1 MHLENRL
8 SSAIFPNR
16 GTAERAAQQLRRIGL
31 SNIRLS
37 EAHDAAE
44 PPTFAA
50 FVRDMMARLAPGRAA
65 LADGGAPL
73 GKFER
78 SLVEQGIPSETAS
91 AVSEQLRAGATLLT
105 VRSGEHTERA
115 MEIMRSFHAV
125 GAAGAPAARPGPEA
139 SPATPPAN
147 AVPAPSADAVP
158 APSADAVLAP
168 SADAMP
174 APSADAVPAP
184 SADAVPA
191 PSADAVRTLSADA
204 VRSLSA
210 DEMSQLAVGGGET
223 MIERLQAMGG
233 LTVRK
238 VTVVERRQIE
248 VELRREDLVIG
259 RETAGEGGSPAGP
272 SEIRIPLSHEEVT
285 IGKRVVLAEWQSPEA
300 GPAAAAS

>member
-16 GTAERAAQQLRRIGL
+16 GTAERAAQELRRIGL

-50 FVRDMMARLAPGRAA
+50 FVRDVMARLAPGRAA
-65 LADGGAPL
+65 APGGGAPL
-73 GKFER
+73 GRFER
-78 SLVEQGIPSETAS
+78 SLIEQGIPSETAS

-105 VRSGEHTERA
+105 VRSGEQTERA
-115 MEIMRSFHAV
+115 MEIMRSFHAAEAD
-125 GAAGAPAARPGPEA
+125 GKPAARPGPEA
-139 SPATPPAN
+139 SPATPPAD
-147 AVPAPSADAVP
+147 AVPMPSADAVP
-158 APSADAVLAP
+158 
-168 SADAMP
+168 MM
-174 APSADAVPAP
+174 
-184 SADAVPA
+184 
-191 PSADAVRTLSADA
+191 PSADAVRTSSADA
-204 VRSLSA
+204 GRTLSA
-210 DEMSQLAVGGGET
+210 DETAQLAVGGGAT

-248 VELRREDLVIG
+248 VDLRREDLVIG
-259 RETAGEGGSPAGP
+259 RETEGEGGSPAGP
-272 SEIRIPLSHEEVT
+272 SEIRIALSHEEVT

-300 GPAAAAS
+300 GPAAAAP

>member
-16 GTAERAAQQLRRIGL
+16 GTAERAAQELRRIGL

-50 FVRDMMARLAPGRAA
+50 FMRDMMARLAPGRAA

-139 SPATPPAN
+139 SPATPPT
-147 AVPAPSADAVP
+147 
-158 APSADAVLAP
+158 
-168 SADAMP
+168 
-174 APSADAVPAP
+174 DAVPAP

-204 VRSLSA
+204 VRTLSA
-210 DEMSQLAVGGGET
+210 DEMSQLAVGGGAT

-300 GPAAAAS
+300 GPATAAS

>member
-16 GTAERAAQQLRRIGL
+16 GTAERAAQELRRIGL

-139 SPATPPAN
+139 SPATPPTD

-168 SADAMP
+168 T
-174 APSADAVPAP
+174 ADAVPAP

-204 VRSLSA
+204 VRTLSA
-210 DEMSQLAVGGGET
+210 DEMSQLAVSGGAT

-248 VELRREDLVIG
+248 VELRREDLVVG